1 MEKPEIVRL
10 FVRRARID
18 PEEREAGGLL
28 KRAKGAVLL
37 LGEDHDKEGFI
48 FSEKSSKKVLTKS
61 VKRSILTELSARGT
75 KQAADR

>member
-1 MEKPEIVRL
+1 MCDYSSGGREL
-10 FVRRARID
+10 TRRNG
-18 PEEREAGGLL
+18 AGGLL

-37 LGEDHDKEGFI
+37 LGEDHDKEVFI

-75 KQAADR
+75 KQAAGR